1 MIRQLKMFS
10 RARFAALAV
19 TVSLALAGCNGQ
31 GDGVSARSR
40 QPLSPKILAVMSEKD
55 MAPQNPILVRVFK
68 EESELEVWK
77 TTSKGTYALLKTYPI
92 CRWSGELGPKVKIGD
107 RQTPEG
113 FYNITPG
120 LLNPNS
126 SYYLAIN
133 TGFPN
138 AFDKSYGRTGEFLM
152 IHGDCSSAGCYAMTD
167 EQIAEIYALARE
179 ALAGG
184 QRSFQIQAM
193 PFRMTPENM
202 ARHRNNP
209 NMAFWRNLK
218 QGYDHF
224 EVTHLEPKVNVCGR
238 QYVFDAQPPA
248 GQAFEPQ
255 LACPSY
261 TVPDVISS
269 AVSAKQRSDDAKAA
283 ALAPSTPLAPIRT
296 GRDGGMNPVFMA
308 AFQRDPTGDRIAT
321 TSAGLPGT
329 VPAHARPPKSDEELA
344 QAGIAVPAAQPTVA
358 SVQPAPAAATQTAA
372 ADGLSFGKMLGFAGA
387 APQAPAAQAVSA
399 ATVPTARPSS
409 PAATTPVAAGTSLY
423 ASKPATAMV
432 SSPPAAARGSDTA
445 KVAAAPAPKP
455 TQTAS
460 ADTGVGQA
468 SVLMGAAPI
477 VTPGTFG
484 N

>member
-1 MIRQLKMFS
+1 MIRPMKMFS
-10 RARFAALAV
+10 RVRLAALAA

-31 GDGVSARSR
+31 GQDVSARSR
-40 QPLSPKILAVMSEKD
+40 QPLSPQIVSVMSEKD
-55 MAPQNPILVRVFK
+55 MAPQNPILIRVFK

-113 FYNITPG
+113 FYTITPG

-126 SYYLAIN
+126 NYYLAIN

-238 QYVFDAQPPA
+238 QYVFDAQAPL
-248 GQAFEPQ
+248 GQNFEPS
-255 LACPSY
+255 LSCPSY

-269 AVSAKQRSDDAKAA
+269 AVSAKQRADDAKAA
-283 ALAPSTPLAPIRT
+283 ALAPSTPLAPVRT
-296 GRDGGMNPVFMA
+296 GRDGGMNPVFLA
-308 AFQRDPTGDRIAT
+308 AFQPDATGERIAT
-321 TSAGLPGT
+321 ASTGLPGT
-329 VPAHARPPKSDEELA
+329 IPAHARPPKSDEELT
-344 QAGIAVPAAQPTVA
+344 QAGIAVPAQKPVA
-358 SVQPAPAAATQTAA
+358 VATRSGDQPAPAS
-372 ADGLSFGKMLGFAGA
+372 GNMLGFAGQ
-387 APQAPAAQAVSA
+387 APQAPAAAAVSA
-399 ATVPTARPSS
+399 ATAPTARAAG
-409 PAATTPVAAGTSLY
+409 PAAAGTSLY
-423 ASKPATAMV
+423 ASKPATALIA
-432 SSPPAAARGSDTA
+432 SPPAAARGTDSA
-445 KVAAAPAPKP
+445 RAAAPAPKA

-460 ADTGVGQA
+460 ADTGAGQA

-477 VTPGTFG
+477 VTPGAFG

>member
-1 MIRQLKMFS
+1 MIRQLTMFS
-10 RARFAALAV
+10 RARLAALAV

-31 GDGVSARSR
+31 GDGTSARSR
-40 QPLSPKILAVMSEKD
+40 QPLSPQMLSLLSEKD
-55 MAPQNPILVRVFK
+55 MAPQNPILIRVFK

-77 TTSKGTYALLKTYPI
+77 TTSKGTYALVKTYPI

-113 FYNITPG
+113 FYTITPG

-167 EQIAEIYALARE
+167 EQIAEIYALARD

-238 QYVFDAQPPA
+238 QYVFDAQAPA
-248 GQAFEPQ
+248 GQGFEPQ
-255 LACPSY
+255 LACPNY

-296 GRDGGMNPVFMA
+296 GRDGGMNPVFLA
-308 AFQRDPTGDRIAT
+308 KFQPESSGDRIAA
-321 TSAGLPGT
+321 SAPLPGT
-329 VPAHARPPKSDEELA
+329 IPPHARPPKSDEELA
-344 QAGIAVPAAQPTVA
+344 QAA
-358 SVQPAPAAATQTAA
+358 APAAKATIVAA
-372 ADGLSFGKMLGFAGA
+372 QAAPAAETRAPAAEGLSFGKMLGFTGS

-399 ATVPTARPSS
+399 AAASTARP
-409 PAATTPVAAGTSLY
+409 ATAVAAGTSLY
-423 ASKPATAMV
+423 ATKPATAMV
-432 SSPPAAARGSDTA
+432 SSPPAAARGADTA
-445 KVAAAPAPKP
+445 KTAAVSTPKP

-460 ADTGVGQA
+460 ADTGAGQA